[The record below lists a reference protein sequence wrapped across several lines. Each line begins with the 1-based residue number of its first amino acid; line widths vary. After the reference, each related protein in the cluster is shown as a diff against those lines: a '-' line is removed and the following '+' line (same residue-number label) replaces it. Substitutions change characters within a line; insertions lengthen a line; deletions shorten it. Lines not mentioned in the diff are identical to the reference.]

1 MPRKSHK
8 RKSNKRNMKGGAS
21 DWGFSQYSAGPVNSP
36 PQSEAQFRM
45 FNKSTP
51 YSVGSQSV
59 TSADI
64 DSVLCNK
71 PVSGWSRGDSLTS
84 PNSAESYALVGGK
97 KKKAV
102 KRKSAH
108 KKKSATKKRSAHKR
122 KSATKKRSAHKRKSA
137 TKKRSA
143 KRKTPKRKS
152 PKRKSAKRKS
162 PKRKSPKRKTPKRK
176 SAKRK
181 TPKRKSAKR
190 KSAKKGGAYTDALTV
205 LGLVGLHDAAK
216 RSPRRKRRTPKKR
229 STRRRR

>member
-1 MPRKSHK
+1 MPRKSH
-8 RKSNKRNMKGGAS
+8 RRNMKGGAS
-21 DWGFSQYSAGPVNSP
+21 DWGFSQYSAGPVNTP

-71 PVSGWSRGDSLTS
+71 PVSGWSRGDSLID
-84 PNSAESYALVGGK
+84 NSAESYALVGGK

-102 KRKSAH
+102 KRK
-108 KKKSATKKRSAHKR
+108 SAHKR

-137 TKKRSA
+137 TKKRSV
-143 KRKTPKRKS
+143 
-152 PKRKSAKRKS
+152 
-162 PKRKSPKRKTPKRK
+162 KRKTPKRK

-190 KSAKKGGAYTDALTV
+190 KTPKRKSPKRKTPKRKSPKRKSPKRKSLKRKSSKKGGAYTDALTV

-229 STRRRR
+229 SVRRRRR